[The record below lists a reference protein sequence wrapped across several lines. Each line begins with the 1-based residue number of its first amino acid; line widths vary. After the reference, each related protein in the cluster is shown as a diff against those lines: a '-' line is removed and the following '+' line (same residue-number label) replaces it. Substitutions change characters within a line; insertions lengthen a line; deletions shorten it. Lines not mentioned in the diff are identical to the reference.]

1 MRNTLLISCLIL
13 FLGCNFTSKN
23 KISSKDEKTV
33 VNRSISKIDSLIEL
47 VPITK
52 LPIGWNRLYYTD
64 SIKYSYNYECPQM
77 FYTECNLELD
87 MKNKYKLNNV
97 FSISSLHAFE
107 DNLSIAIPKKMIFAK
122 RLPNIGSQKVLIYYI
137 EALKNDTT
145 QLPCWILL
153 KTDIHGKIVKDY
165 LIAGISWGENDTM
178 SQMFFYITQKYFLY
192 ARSYMQFK
200 FNKAE
205 EIEEGVNPLYIY
217 STPEVMVLDLT
228 KDVVKYETIH

>member
-1 MRNTLLISCLIL
+1 MRNILLISCLIL

-107 DNLSIAIPKKMIFAK
+107 DNLSIAIPRKMIFAK

-178 SQMFFYITQKYFLY
+178 SQMFFILPKSIFCML
-192 ARSYMQFK
+192 
-200 FNKAE
+200 
-205 EIEEGVNPLYIY
+205 
-217 STPEVMVLDLT
+217 EVICNLSLI
-228 KDVVKYETIH
+228 KQRKLKKK